1 MSLFEKLQ
9 KASSEENVKAEYIK
23 ALHLKEVQ
31 RNLVDIQTREV
42 WFEAKFGSKKSL
54 YEMFTQLFFYIHR
67 ALKDGEQIP
76 PFLCVVDSVKAA
88 IMKTDAALPLLQD
101 KNIRIR

>member
-1 MSLFEKLQ
+1 
-9 KASSEENVKAEYIK
+9 
-23 ALHLKEVQ
+23 
-31 RNLVDIQTREV
+31 
-42 WFEAKFGSKKSL
+42 
-54 YEMFTQLFFYIHR
+54 MFTQLFFYIHR